1 MFLTNGTPD
10 LPLASNYYC
19 DVRDVAEAHYLAM
32 KVQEAKNQRFI
43 VCGDKYEKEEIV
55 ELLERNFSKL
65 GFKPG
70 CENMD
75 DTNTRGVVVDTTAS
89 R

>member
-1 MFLTNGTPD
+1 MTNKKPD

-19 DVRDVAEAHYLAM
+19 DVRDVAEAHYRGM
-32 KVQEAKNQRFI
+32 KVQQAKDQRFI
-43 VCGDKYEKEEIV
+43 VCGDNYEKEKIV
-55 ELLERNFSKL
+55 EILEKNYSKL

-70 CENMD
+70 CEHID
-75 DTNTRGVVVDTTAS
+75 DTNTRGVVVDTTAL